1 MSMLDGTG
9 LTPQPAG
16 ISVDS
21 QKRGSLTDKPMWKE
35 LRKNPRALL
44 YAVLMHLLLFL
55 ALILNLDWKTTT
67 PSDAGQSSVIKAQ
80 VVDNAKVQA
89 EVNKLKQAQENK
101 VQQEETR
108 KNELERAAQ
117 QAEQR
122 RVQEEQKLSEVKQKQ
137 VEEKQNLQKL
147 EQQRIA
153 QQKLETERQSKLKIK
168 QAEAEKQVKLKKE
181 QEAKAAQQ
189 RAAAEEKKKTAA
201 AEAKRKQEE
210 ARQKAAED
218 KKRQAAAAAKQQQ
231 ADERALQQSLAAEE
245 GAMQNS
251 ARNQG
256 VIDQYIAGIR
266 SAVQNNWLQPPSAQ
280 PGMQCT
286 VRVNL
291 IPGGDVAGVRIVV
304 SSGDAAFDRSV
315 ENAVRKAA
323 PLPLPSDPGLFD
335 NFRELTF
342 VFKPEN

>member
-1 MSMLDGTG
+1 MSILDGTG

-16 ISVDS
+16 VSVDS
-21 QKRGSLTDKPMWKE
+21 EERGSLTDKSMWKE
-35 LRKNPRALL
+35 LRKNPRALF

-55 ALILNLDWKTTT
+55 ALILNLDWKTSHT
-67 PSDAGQSSVIKAQ
+67 GGEQGSVIKAQ
-80 VVDNAKVQA
+80 VVDSSKVQA

-101 VQQEETR
+101 AHQEEVR
-108 KNELERAAQ
+108 KNELEHAAQ

-122 RVQEEQKLSEVKQKQ
+122 RVQEEQRLTELKQKQ
-137 VEEKQNLQKL
+137 VEEQQNLQKL
-147 EQQRIA
+147 EQQRIT
-153 QQKLETERQSKLKIK
+153 QQKLAVERQSKLKIQQAEVAK
-168 QAEAEKQVKLKKE
+168 QAKLK
-181 QEAKAAQQ
+181 QQQDAKAAQQ
-189 RAAAEEKKKTAA
+189 RSA

-210 ARQKAAED
+210 AKQKSTED

-231 ADERALQQSLAAEE
+231 EDARALQQSLAAEE
-245 GAMQNS
+245 HTAQ
-251 ARNQG
+251 NQG
-256 VIDQYIAGIR
+256 IVDKYIDGIR
-266 SAVQNNWLQPPSAQ
+266 SAVQNNWLQPPSAR

>member
-1 MSMLDGTG
+1 MSILDGTG

-21 QKRGSLTDKPMWKE
+21 QERGSLTDKPMWKE

-67 PSDAGQSSVIKAQ
+67 PSGAGQSSVIKAQ

-122 RVQEEQKLSEVKQKQ
+122 RVQEEQRLSEVKQKQ
-137 VEEKQNLQKL
+137 VEEQKNLQKL
-147 EQQRIA
+147 EQQRIV
-153 QQKLETERQSKLKIK
+153 QQKLEVERQSKLKIQ
-168 QAEAEKQVKLKKE
+168 QAEAEKQAKLK
-181 QEAKAAQQ
+181 QEKDAKAAQQ
-189 RAAAEEKKKTAA
+189 RAAAEEQKKTAA
-201 AEAKRKQEE
+201 AAAKRKQDE
-210 ARQKAAED
+210 AKQKAAED
-218 KKRQAAAAAKQQQ
+218 KKRQAAAAAKHQQE
-231 ADERALQQSLAAEE
+231 AERALQQSLAAEE
-245 GAMQNS
+245 NS

-256 VIDQYIAGIR
+256 IVDQYIDGIR
-266 SAVQNNWLQPPSAQ
+266 SAVQNNWLQPPSAR

-291 IPGGDVAGVRIVV
+291 IPGGDVAGVRITV

>member
-1 MSMLDGTG
+1 MSMPDNTG

-16 ISVDS
+16 ISVDN
-21 QKRGSLTDKPMWKE
+21 QERGSLSDKSMWKE
-35 LRKNPRALL
+35 LRHNPRALL
-44 YAVLMHLLLFL
+44 YAVLMHLILFL
-55 ALILNLDWKTTT
+55 ALIMNLDWKTTT
-67 PSDAGQSSVIKAQ
+67 PSGAGQSSVIKAQ

-101 VQQEETR
+101 AHQEEVR
-108 KNELERAAQ
+108 KNELEKAAQ

-122 RVQEEQKLSEVKQKQ
+122 RVQEEQKLSDLQQQQ
-137 VEEKQNLQKL
+137 VEEQQNLQKL
-147 EQQRIA
+147 EQQRVV
-153 QQKLETERQSKLKIK
+153 QQKLEADHQAKLKIQ
-168 QAEAEKQVKLKKE
+168 QAEAAKQAKLK
-181 QEAKAAQQ
+181 QDQDAKAAQQ
-189 RAAAEEKKKTAA
+189 RAVAEEKKKTAA
-201 AEAKRKQEE
+201 ADAKRKQDE

-231 ADERALQQSLAAEE
+231 EAERAMQQQLAAEE
-245 GAMQNS
+245 SAMQSS

-256 VIDQYIAGIR
+256 IVDKYIDGIR
-266 SAVQNNWLQPPSAQ
+266 SAVQNNWLQPPSAR

-286 VRVNL
+286 VKVNL

-323 PLPLPSDPGLFD
+323 PLPLPPEPGLFD